1 MAISLTKEFLTIM
14 GDRVVGCY
22 KLTHDGSSTTV
33 NLPIGVIEMAMVLTT
48 HGSEST
54 GTTVSWSGKTLTVS
68 AAGTNTYTDYVFF
81 VGVG

>member
-33 NLPIGVIEMAMVLTT
+33 NLPIGVIEMAMVLQAAGTN
-48 HGSEST
+48 ST
-54 GTTVSWSGKTLTVS
+54 SITASWSTKTLTVS
-68 AAGTNTYTDYVFF
+68 AAGANTLTDYVFF
-81 VGVG
+81 IGVG

>member
-22 KLTHDGSSTTV
+22 KLTHDGSATTV
-33 NLPIGVIEMAMVLTT
+33 NLPIGVIEMAFVLDEVGTNPT
-48 HGSEST
+48 S
-54 GTTVSWSGKTLTVS
+54 TTVSWSTKTLTVS
-68 AAGTNTYTDYVFF
+68 AAAGNTLTNYVFF